1 MPDKSAGLG
10 VALEGNGAEVHLS
23 QEQELRAKRLHKQA
37 LIVDGT
43 ALAYTLEPP
52 FTQRLLEAGVGG
64 IIVTAFIGVEIGRGS
79 HTELALRAL
88 DRAHRR
94 IASSEGLLQLAL
106 TVEDVASARS
116 AGRLAVF
123 LGFQNATPLGD
134 DTKLVDVFHRIG
146 VRCIQLTYNLRNLL
160 GDGCLEPRGG
170 GLSLL
175 GIDMLHAMQERG
187 IAVDLSH
194 VGDAT
199 VEHALEIARK
209 PVAFTHANP
218 RSVCNNPRNKTDEHI
233 ARCSSAGG
241 VTGLV
246 AFPAFV
252 RHDGRRPRLT
262 DLLDHA
268 DRVKQVGGSSAMS
281 IGLDFIEGWSD
292 REKQNLTA
300 HPSAF
305 GSTYDFPCGLE
316 SVAQLPNLTRGFVAR
331 GYSDQEIL
339 GILGGNLLAFLDR
352 AWS

>member
-1 MPDKSAGLG
+1 M
-10 VALEGNGAEVHLS
+10 LS
-23 QEQELRAKRLHKQA
+23 QDQELRAEQLHKQA

-43 ALAYTLEPP
+43 ALAYTLDAP
-52 FTQRLLEAGVGG
+52 FTERLIEAGVGG
-64 IIVTAFIGVEIGRGS
+64 IIVTAFIGVETGRGS

-94 IASSEGLLQLAL
+94 IASSEALLQLAL
-106 TVEDVASARS
+106 TVEDVERARS
-116 AGRLAVF
+116 AGRLAVI

-134 DTKLVDVFHRIG
+134 DTKLVDVFHHMG
-146 VRCIQLTYNLRNLL
+146 VRCIQLTYNRRNLL
-160 GDGCLEPRGG
+160 GDGCLEPRAG

-199 VEHALEIARK
+199 VAHVLEICKK

-233 ARCSSAGG
+233 AVCSKAGG

-252 RHDGRRPRLT
+252 RDDGRRPRLT
-262 DLLDHA
+262 DLLNHS
-268 DRVKQVGGSSAMS
+268 DRVKQLGGPRAMS
-281 IGLDFIEGWSD
+281 LGLDFIEGWSD
-292 REKQNLTA
+292 REKQNLAA
-300 HPSAF
+300 HPGAF
-305 GSTYDFPCGLE
+305 GTNYDFPCGLE
-316 SVAQLPNLTRGFVAR
+316 SVAHLPNLTRGFVAR
-331 GYSDQEIL
+331 GYSDEEIL
-339 GILGGNLLAFLDR
+339 GILGVNLLAFLDR